1 MALLMKTVGPKH
13 TIMVGLFFEM
23 LQLMWYGFGSQPWMM
38 WSAGVLASVS
48 SITYPA
54 ISAFVSMHADADKQV
69 RPIIIVDSITEEI
82 LMLIF
87 DEKKLLLKQFLRKY

>member
-69 RPIIIVDSITEEI
+69 SFSELFKYIFAHSERYRPARLDLHDSGTIG
-82 LMLIF
+82 
-87 DEKKLLLKQFLRKY
+87 

>member
-69 RPIIIVDSITEEI
+69 
-82 LMLIF
+82 IF
-87 DEKKLLLKQFLRKY
+87 SQCSGSKTFWCGSGSGSADPCL

>member
-69 RPIIIVDSITEEI
+69 RHIVVNSSVSHSI
-82 LMLIF
+82 
-87 DEKKLLLKQFLRKY
+87 QQKYRFTYLVPYRG

>member
-69 RPIIIVDSITEEI
+69 SFSEFFVNFFR
-82 LMLIF
+82 F
-87 DEKKLLLKQFLRKY
+87 F